1 MFRSRL
7 RHAWLSR
14 PFQQN
19 PSVTPEALEARRLFA
34 VVAADPGPD
43 PAAEP
48 PVDNN
53 PPQVVAVY
61 VNGSTWTDSFRTA
74 LEAKNE
80 GSALFGAETDGV
92 NAEAGQNFREHVL
105 GWVGINQVSIQFDED
120 VSVQQDDLI
129 ITGVNQATYAPTA
142 FAYDAEHFT
151 ATWTLPAAV
160 INDVLAIRLEGSDAT
175 GVTDLAGNPLQ
186 GNCRDE
192 DDNSGGGG
200 GDGTGG
206 PGGNP
211 GRDYCELL
219 PILAG
224 DVSRDGV
231 VNARDLGL
239 VKAHLNARSTGSTSD
254 RYDVFADVNGD
265 AAINALDLA
274 LVKQRLNSRLPA
286 SSAAAMLGG

>member
-1 MFRSRL
+1 MFRARL

-14 PFQQN
+14 SFQQN
-19 PSVTPEALEARRLFA
+19 RSVTPEALESRRLFA
-34 VVAADPGPD
+34 AVAADPGTD
-43 PAAEP
+43 PAADP
-48 PVDNN
+48 VVDNN

-74 LEAKNE
+74 LEADHK

-160 INDVLAIRLEGSDAT
+160 NNDVLTIRLEGSDAT

-186 GNCRDE
+186 GNCPDE
-192 DDNSGGGG
+192 GGNP
-200 GDGTGG
+200 G

-239 VKAHLNARSTGSTSD
+239 VKAHLNARSTGSSSD
-254 RYDVFADVNGD
+254 RYDVFADANGD
-265 AAINALDLA
+265 GAINALDLA

-286 SSAAAMLGG
+286 TSAAAALGA

>member
-19 PSVTPEALEARRLFA
+19 RSVTPEALEERRLFA
-34 VVAADPGPD
+34 AVAADPGSD
-43 PAAEP
+43 PAADP

-74 LEAKNE
+74 LEAKHK
-80 GSALFGAETDGV
+80 GSALFGAETDSV

-120 VSVQQDDLI
+120 VSVQQDDLT

-151 ATWTLPAAV
+151 ATWTLPAPV
-160 INDVLAIRLEGSDAT
+160 NNDVLTIRLEGSDAT

-186 GNCRDE
+186 GNCKDADE
-192 DDNSGGGG
+192 PAN
-200 GDGTGG
+200 
-206 PGGNP
+206 PLPVEGNP

-224 DVSRDGV
+224 DVTRDGV

-239 VKAHLNARSTGSTSD
+239 VKAHLNARSTGPSSD
-254 RYDVFADVNGD
+254 RYDVFADANGD
-265 AAINALDLA
+265 GAINALDLA

-286 SSAAAMLGG
+286 SSAAAILGA

>member
-1 MFRSRL
+1 MFRARL

-19 PSVTPEALEARRLFA
+19 RSVTPEALEARRLFA
-34 VVAADPGPD
+34 AVAADPGTD
-43 PAAEP
+43 PAADP

-74 LEAKNE
+74 LEADHE
-80 GSALFGAETDGV
+80 GSALFGAETDSV
-92 NAEAGQNFREHVL
+92 NVEAGQNFREHVL

-129 ITGVNQATYAPTA
+129 ITGINQATYAPTA

-151 ATWTLPAAV
+151 ATWTLPAPV
-160 INDVLAIRLEGSDAT
+160 NNDVLTIRLEGSDAT

-186 GNCRDE
+186 GNCPDE
-192 DDNSGGGG
+192 GGNP
-200 GDGTGG
+200 G

-224 DVSRDGV
+224 DVTRDGV

-239 VKAHLNARSTGSTSD
+239 VKAHLNARSTGSSSD
-254 RYDVFADVNGD
+254 RYDVFADANGD

-286 SSAAAMLGG
+286 TSAAAMLRA

>member
-1 MFRSRL
+1 MFRARL
-7 RHAWLSR
+7 RHAWLSG

-19 PSVTPEALEARRLFA
+19 QSVTPEALEARRLFA
-34 VVAADPGPD
+34 AVAADPGSD
-43 PAAEP
+43 PAADP

-74 LEAKNE
+74 LEADHE
-80 GSALFGAETDGV
+80 GSALFGAETDSV

-151 ATWTLPAAV
+151 ATWTLPAPV
-160 INDVLAIRLEGSDAT
+160 NNDVLTIRLEGSDAT

-186 GNCRDE
+186 GNCPDE
-192 DDNSGGGG
+192 GGNP
-200 GDGTGG
+200 G

-224 DVSRDGV
+224 DVTRDGV

-239 VKAHLNARSTGSTSD
+239 VKAHLNARSTGSSSD
-254 RYDVFADVNGD
+254 RYDVFADANGD

-274 LVKQRLNSRLPA
+274 LVKQRLNSRLA
-286 SSAAAMLGG
+286 ATSAAAMLRA